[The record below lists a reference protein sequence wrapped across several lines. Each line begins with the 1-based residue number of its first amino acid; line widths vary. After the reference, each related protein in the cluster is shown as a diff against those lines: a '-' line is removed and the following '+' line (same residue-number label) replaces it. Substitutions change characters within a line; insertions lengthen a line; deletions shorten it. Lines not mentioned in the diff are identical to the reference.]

1 MKKLLLFL
9 LALTLT
15 LTFSA
20 CATTQNAGEGNNTNS
35 STTSSASSDTASSTP
50 TPNYVAPQ
58 NGTQSGVVSTTKI
71 TREAALDIAL
81 AAAGLNKENIREL
94 EIELDT
100 ENGITVWE
108 IDFESGNMDY
118 SYDINAATG
127 KIVKSEKDKD
137 N

>member
-20 CATTQNAGEGNNTNS
+20 CATTKNAGEGNNTNS
-35 STTSSASSDTASSTP
+35 GTTSSASSDTASSTP

-58 NGTQSGVVSTTKI
+58 NGTQSGVVATTKI

-81 AAAGLNKENIREL
+81 TAAGLNKENIREL

-118 SYDINAATG
+118 SYDINAETG
-127 KIVKSEKDKD
+127 KIVKNETERD

>member
-20 CATTQNAGEGNNTNS
+20 CATTQNAGENNNTNS
-35 STTSSASSDTASSTP
+35 GTTSSASSDTASSTP

-81 AAAGLNKENIREL
+81 TAAGLNKENIREL

-118 SYDINAATG
+118 SYDINAETG